1 MQNFLKAYARP
12 IKSPKRIQLREI
24 VSSIVMNSL
33 PFKKR
38 DLRAP
43 MITSEIEGMAFTI
56 SLLDIEASINI
67 LPKVMFDHHYVGDL

>member
-12 IKSPKRIQLREI
+12 IKSPKRIRLREI

-33 PFKKR
+33 PFIKR

-43 MITSEIEGMAFTI
+43 MISSEIEGMAFTR
-56 SLLDIEASINI
+56 SLLDIVASINI
-67 LPKVMFDHHYVGDL
+67 LPKVVFDRHYAGEL